1 MKRRPIIILLF
12 LTHALLK
19 IVTFQDAMKKA
30 NFIRSFGAAG
40 MFHEYLKVQLEQG
53 SCDEATEA
61 LLSYERMLEQFKDR
75 DGALILG
82 GLSSFDR
89 VSTHVRL
96 VKIVRKPE
104 SKVVINLDRYGNTTA
119 GTIPLGLRDAVEQ
132 GRLHKGDLVLIVTVG
147 AGYTTGA
154 VLLRWAY

>member
-96 VKIVRKPE
+96 AKIVRKPE
-104 SKVVINLDRYGNTTA
+104 SKVVIVSALQSTYRLPEKLA
-119 GTIPLGLRDAVEQ
+119 RRQSGLT
-132 GRLHKGDLVLIVTVG
+132 VLNHPSWTK
-147 AGYTTGA
+147 
-154 VLLRWAY
+154 L